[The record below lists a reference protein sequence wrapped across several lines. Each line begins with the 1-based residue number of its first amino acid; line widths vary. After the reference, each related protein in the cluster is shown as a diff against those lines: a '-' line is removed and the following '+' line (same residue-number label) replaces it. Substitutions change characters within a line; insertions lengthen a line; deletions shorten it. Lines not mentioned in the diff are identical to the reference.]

1 MPNSAVLYWIEDELR
16 RLAERD
22 QYRTQRIRE
31 SPHVSGLVQVDGRTL
46 IDFSS
51 NDYLGLSANSRLVDA
66 VHSCV
71 SQVGFGSGASPLIT
85 GYGVWHRRLE
95 QELARFEDTEAA
107 LVFGSGYAA
116 NIAVITALAGPGD
129 CVFSDELNHA
139 SIIDGCRLSG
149 ARIEVYRHNDLEH
162 LQSMIAAA
170 GSFRRTLIVTD
181 SLFSMDGDFA
191 RIPELVQIAES
202 ANAMLMIDEAHATG
216 VFGKSGKGVAE
227 FMEVAEKIPIR
238 VGTLSKALGGI
249 GGFVVG
255 PQVLIDWV
263 RNKAR
268 SYIFSTAM
276 PEIAAAVGVAALQI
290 VQEEPQRRSELIRKS
305 KLLRSELNR
314 LGIAIGDS
322 ESQIIPILV
331 GSAGNAIQASRQ
343 LAQAGILIPA
353 IRPPSVPEN
362 SSRLRL
368 SLTSAHTDEQLH
380 HAARELGRVI
390 GQFEIS
396 ICTAG
401 KKPEDN

>member
-1 MPNSAVLYWIEDELR
+1 MPNSAVLHWIEDELQ
-16 RLAERD
+16 RLVERD

-51 NDYLGLSANSRLVDA
+51 NDYLGLSANSTLVDA

-95 QELARFEDTEAA
+95 QELARFEDAEAA
-107 LVFGSGYAA
+107 LVFGSGYVA

-129 CVFSDELNHA
+129 CIFSDELNHA

-149 ARIEVYRHNDLEH
+149 AKIEVYRHNDLGH
-162 LQSMIAAA
+162 LRERVAAA
-170 GSFRRTLIVTD
+170 GPFRRTLIVTD

-191 RIPELVQIAES
+191 PLPELVQIAGS

-216 VFGKSGKGVAE
+216 VFGERGRGVAE
-227 FMEVAEKIPIR
+227 LMEVAEKIPIR

-268 SYIFSTAM
+268 SYIFSTAI
-276 PEIAAAVGVAALQI
+276 PEIAAAVGLAALQL
-290 VQEEPQRRSELIRKS
+290 VEQEPQRRITLLEKSQWLREELGRI
-305 KLLRSELNR
+305 
-314 LGIAIGDS
+314 GIDTGNSD
-322 ESQIIPILV
+322 SQIIPIIV
-331 GSAGNAIQASRQ
+331 GSAGEALRASRE
-343 LAQAGILIPA
+343 LAESGFLVPA

-368 SLTSAHTDEQLH
+368 SVTSAHSEEQLNQVV
-380 HAARELGRVI
+380 REIDRVVAGRV
-390 GQFEIS
+390 Q
-396 ICTAG
+396 
-401 KKPEDN
+401 K

>member
-1 MPNSAVLYWIEDELR
+1 MPNSAVLHWIEDELQ
-16 RLAERD
+16 RLVERN

-51 NDYLGLSANSRLVDA
+51 NDYLGLSANSTLVDA

-71 SQVGFGSGASPLIT
+71 SQMGFGSGASPLIT

-95 QELARFEDTEAA
+95 QELARFEDAEAA

-116 NIAVITALAGPGD
+116 NIAVITALVGPGD
-129 CVFSDELNHA
+129 CIFSDELNHA

-149 ARIEVYRHNDLEH
+149 AKIEVYRHNDLVH
-162 LQSMIAAA
+162 LREMIAAA
-170 GSFRRTLIVTD
+170 GQFRRTLIATD

-191 RIPELVQIAES
+191 RLPELVQIAES

-216 VFGKSGKGVAE
+216 VFGERGKGVAE
-227 FMEVAEKIPIR
+227 LMEVAEKILIR

-276 PEIAAAVGVAALQI
+276 PEIAAAVGLAALQL
-290 VQEEPQRRSELIRKS
+290 VEQEPQRRITLLEKS
-305 KLLRSELNR
+305 KWLREELGRN
-314 LGIAIGDS
+314 GIATGNS
-322 ESQIIPILV
+322 ESQIIPIIV
-331 GSAGNAIQASRQ
+331 GSSGDALRASSE
-343 LAQAGILIPA
+343 LAESGFLVPA

-368 SLTSAHTDEQLH
+368 SVTSGHSEEQLSDVVLEL
-380 HAARELGRVI
+380 ARIIRIL
-390 GQFEIS
+390 S
-396 ICTAG
+396 
-401 KKPEDN
+401 